1 MKIKYF
7 EYIVIYL
14 PVFLVCVLVGIVG
27 RLVLLGKGTDEYTAN
42 VFFWICVGCGI
53 LIFAILSLFLNELV
67 VRVLKR
73 FIKNKETELPES
85 QIPNENLEQIEEL
98 PQDTTINP
106 ELSEYKI
113 PKRNIEQI
121 REKQQSLITNKKQN
135 KIDIAIQYTQKEFA
149 FYTTDEDL
157 KLLFD
162 YVIMYA
168 EKLDFDNIKPITVKD
183 LSNLDLYH
191 FGWNLWNHFKPI
203 KQEEISKLLKKVFL
217 ALEDIEL
224 DSIKSHLKDDPKKG
238 IIKIT
243 DDLSSD

>member
-14 PVFLVCVLVGIVG
+14 SVFLVCVLIGIAG
-27 RLVLLGKGTDEYTAN
+27 RLVLLGKGADEYTAN
-42 VFFWICVGCGI
+42 VFFWICVGFGI
-53 LIFAILSLFLNELV
+53 LMFAILSLFLNELV
-67 VRVLKR
+67 GRLLKH
-73 FIKNKETELPES
+73 FFKNKKVESSQNQIKN
-85 QIPNENLEQIEEL
+85 LEKISEQ
-98 PQDTTINP
+98 QDTIINP

-113 PKRNIEQI
+113 PDRNIKQI
-121 REKQQSLITNKKQN
+121 REQQQSLIANNNQV
-135 KIDIAIQYTQKEFA
+135 KIDIAIHYTRKEFA
-149 FYTTDEDL
+149 LYTTDEDL
-157 KLLFD
+157 KILCD

-168 EKLDFDNIKPITVKD
+168 EKLNFEHIKPITVKD

-203 KQEEISKLLKKVFL
+203 KQEQVSKLLKKIFL

-243 DDLSSD
+243 NDLSGV

>member
-1 MKIKYF
+1 MKIKHF

-14 PVFLVCVLVGIVG
+14 SVLLVCVLIGIAG
-27 RLVLLGKGTDEYTAN
+27 RLVLLGKGADEYTAN
-42 VFFWICVGCGI
+42 VFFWICIGFGI
-53 LIFAILSLFLNELV
+53 LMFAILSLFLNELV
-67 VRVLKR
+67 VNVLNR
-73 FIKNKETELPES
+73 FFKNKKTELPES
-85 QIPNENLEQIEEL
+85 EISNENLEKIIEQQDTIINSEL
-98 PQDTTINP
+98 P
-106 ELSEYKI
+106 EYKN
-113 PKRNIEQI
+113 PDRNIEQI
-121 REKQQSLITNKKQN
+121 REQQQSIITNKKQV
-135 KIDIAIQYTQKEFA
+135 KIDIAIHYTQNEFA

-157 KLLFD
+157 KLLCD
-162 YVIMYA
+162 YVLMYA

-243 DDLSSD
+243 EDLSSV

>member
-1 MKIKYF
+1 MKIKHF

-14 PVFLVCVLVGIVG
+14 SVLLVCVLIGITG
-27 RLVLLGKGTDEYTAN
+27 RLVLLGKGADEYTAN
-42 VFFWICVGCGI
+42 VFFWICIGFGI
-53 LIFAILSLFLNELV
+53 LMFAILSLFLNELV
-67 VRVLKR
+67 VNILNR
-73 FIKNKETELPES
+73 FFKNKKKELPES
-85 QIPNENLEQIEEL
+85 QISDENLEKISEQ
-98 PQDTTINP
+98 QDTIINP
-106 ELSEYKI
+106 ELSDYKI
-113 PKRNIEQI
+113 PDRNIEQI
-121 REKQQSLITNKKQN
+121 REQQQSLITNNKQA
-135 KIDIAIQYTQKEFA
+135 KIDIAIHYTQKEFA
-149 FYTTDEDL
+149 LYTTDEDL
-157 KLLFD
+157 KLLCD

-168 EKLDFDNIKPITVKD
+168 EKLNFEHIKPIIVKD

-243 DDLSSD
+243 DNLSNV

>member
-14 PVFLVCVLVGIVG
+14 PVFLVCVLIGIVG
-27 RLVLLGKGTDEYTAN
+27 RLVLLGKGADEYTAN
-42 VFFWICVGCGI
+42 VFFWICVGFGI
-53 LIFAILSLFLNELV
+53 LMFAILSLFLNELV
-67 VRVLKR
+67 VNILNR
-73 FIKNKETELPES
+73 FFKNKKTELPES
-85 QIPNENLEQIEEL
+85 QISNKNLEKISEQ
-98 PQDTTINP
+98 QDTIINA

-113 PKRNIEQI
+113 PDRNIEQI
-121 REKQQSLITNKKQN
+121 REQQQSLIANNNQV
-135 KIDIAIQYTQKEFA
+135 KIDIAIHYTRKEFA
-149 FYTTDEDL
+149 LYTTDEDL
-157 KLLFD
+157 ELLCD

-168 EKLDFDNIKPITVKD
+168 EKLNFEHIKPITVKD

-203 KQEEISKLLKKVFL
+203 KQEQVSKLLKKVFL

-243 DDLSSD
+243 NDLSGV

>member
-14 PVFLVCVLVGIVG
+14 SVFLVCVLIGIAG
-27 RLVLLGKGTDEYTAN
+27 RLVLLGKGADEYTAN
-42 VFFWICVGCGI
+42 VFFWICVGFGI
-53 LIFAILSLFLNELV
+53 LMFAILSLFLNELV
-67 VRVLKR
+67 GRLLKH
-73 FIKNKETELPES
+73 FFKNKKVESSQNQIKN
-85 QIPNENLEQIEEL
+85 LEKISEQ
-98 PQDTTINP
+98 QDTIINP

-113 PKRNIEQI
+113 PDRNIKQI
-121 REKQQSLITNKKQN
+121 REQQQSLIANNNQV
-135 KIDIAIQYTQKEFA
+135 KIDIAIHYTRKEFA
-149 FYTTDEDL
+149 LYTTDEDL
-157 KLLFD
+157 KILCD

-168 EKLDFDNIKPITVKD
+168 EKLNFEHIKPITVKD

-203 KQEEISKLLKKVFL
+203 KQEQVSKLLKKVFL

-243 DDLSSD
+243 NDLSGV

>member
-14 PVFLVCVLVGIVG
+14 SVFLVCVLIGIAG
-27 RLVLLGKGTDEYTAN
+27 RLVLLGKGADEYTAN
-42 VFFWICVGCGI
+42 VFFWICVGFGI
-53 LIFAILSLFLNELV
+53 LMFAILSLFLNELV
-67 VRVLKR
+67 VNILNR
-73 FIKNKETELPES
+73 FFKNKKTELPES
-85 QIPNENLEQIEEL
+85 QISNKNLEKISEQ
-98 PQDTTINP
+98 QDTIINP

-113 PKRNIEQI
+113 PDRNIEQI
-121 REKQQSLITNKKQN
+121 REQQQSLIANNNQV
-135 KIDIAIQYTQKEFA
+135 KIDIAIHYTRKEFA
-149 FYTTDEDL
+149 LYITDEDL
-157 KLLFD
+157 ELLCD

-168 EKLDFDNIKPITVKD
+168 EKLNFEHIKPITVKD

-203 KQEEISKLLKKVFL
+203 KQEQVSKLLKKVFL

-243 DDLSSD
+243 NDLSGV

>member
-14 PVFLVCVLVGIVG
+14 PVFLVCVLIGIVG
-27 RLVLLGKGTDEYTAN
+27 RLVLLGKGADEYTAN
-42 VFFWICVGCGI
+42 VFFWICVGFGI
-53 LIFAILSLFLNELV
+53 LMFAILSLFLNELV
-67 VRVLKR
+67 VNILNR
-73 FIKNKETELPES
+73 FFKNKKTELPES
-85 QIPNENLEQIEEL
+85 QISNKNLEKISEQ
-98 PQDTTINP
+98 QDTIINP

-113 PKRNIEQI
+113 PDRNIKQI
-121 REKQQSLITNKKQN
+121 REQQQSLIANNNQV
-135 KIDIAIQYTQKEFA
+135 KIDIAIHYTQKEFA

-157 KLLFD
+157 KLLCD

-243 DDLSSD
+243 DNLSND

>member
-14 PVFLVCVLVGIVG
+14 PVFLVCVLIGIVG
-27 RLVLLGKGTDEYTAN
+27 RLVLLGKGADEYTAN
-42 VFFWICVGCGI
+42 VFFWICVGFGI
-53 LIFAILSLFLNELV
+53 LMFAILSLFLNELV
-67 VRVLKR
+67 VNILNR
-73 FIKNKETELPES
+73 FFKNKKTELPES
-85 QIPNENLEQIEEL
+85 QISNKNLEKISEQ
-98 PQDTTINP
+98 QDTIINP

-113 PKRNIEQI
+113 PDRNIEQI
-121 REKQQSLITNKKQN
+121 REQQQSLIANNNQV
-135 KIDIAIQYTQKEFA
+135 KIDIAIHYTQKEFA

-157 KLLFD
+157 KLLCD

-243 DDLSSD
+243 DNLSND

>member
-14 PVFLVCVLVGIVG
+14 SVFLVCVLIGIAG
-27 RLVLLGKGTDEYTAN
+27 RLVLLGKGADEYTAN
-42 VFFWICVGCGI
+42 VFFWIYVGFGI
-53 LIFAILSLFLNELV
+53 LMFAILSLFLNELV
-67 VRVLKR
+67 GRLLKH
-73 FIKNKETELPES
+73 FFKNKKVESSQNQIKN
-85 QIPNENLEQIEEL
+85 LEKISEQ
-98 PQDTTINP
+98 QDTIINP

-113 PKRNIEQI
+113 PDRNIKQI
-121 REKQQSLITNKKQN
+121 REQQQSLIANNNQV
-135 KIDIAIQYTQKEFA
+135 KIDIAIHYTRKEFA
-149 FYTTDEDL
+149 LYTTDEDL
-157 KLLFD
+157 KILCD

-168 EKLDFDNIKPITVKD
+168 EKLNFEHIKPITVKD

-203 KQEEISKLLKKVFL
+203 KQEQVSKLLKKVFL

-243 DDLSSD
+243 NDLSGV

>member
-1 MKIKYF
+1 MKIKHF

-14 PVFLVCVLVGIVG
+14 SVLLVCVLIGIAG
-27 RLVLLGKGTDEYTAN
+27 RLVLLGKGADEYTAN
-42 VFFWICVGCGI
+42 VFFWICIGFGI
-53 LIFAILSLFLNELV
+53 LMFAILSLFLNELV
-67 VRVLKR
+67 VNVLNR
-73 FIKNKETELPES
+73 FFKSKKTELPES
-85 QIPNENLEQIEEL
+85 KISNTNLEKISKQ
-98 PQDTTINP
+98 QDAIINP
-106 ELSEYKI
+106 ELSECKI
-113 PKRNIEQI
+113 PDRNIEQI
-121 REKQQSLITNKKQN
+121 REQQQSLIINKKQV

-157 KLLFD
+157 KILCD
-162 YVIMYA
+162 YVTMYA
-168 EKLDFDNIKPITVKD
+168 EKLDFKNIKPIKVKD

-203 KQEEISKLLKKVFL
+203 KQEEISKLLKMAFL

-243 DDLSSD
+243 DDLSSV